1 MTTSPHDT
9 RQLLIDAACRAFAE
23 HGVHKA
29 SLLEITRQAGQ
40 RNRGAVHYHFGSR
53 EGMLAAVLEQ
63 HADFVGQ
70 RELELLAVAREKPDD
85 DVASV
90 LEALV
95 RPVTELSETGWR
107 GRCYIVI
114 VGELVQQDITPLGPE
129 VEAALARTG
138 GYELFALLRE
148 RIAPMAMD
156 EALENERL
164 ALTTNF
170 VLRSVADRARTGDLP
185 PSGREELPT
194 ERFVRNLLRMA
205 TAMLTA
211 PLPDDQP
218 DDQPAELTR

>member
-1 MTTSPHDT
+1 MPGGAEDT
-9 RQLLIDAACRAFAE
+9 RQALIDAACRAFAE
-23 HGVHKA
+23 HGVHTA

-63 HADFVGQ
+63 HADSIGQ
-70 RELELLAVAREKPDD
+70 RELQLLAVARERPDD

-90 LEALV
+90 IEALV
-95 RPVTELSETGWR
+95 RPVTETAESGWR
-107 GRCYIVI
+107 ERCYIVI
-114 VGELVQQDITPLGPE
+114 IGELVQQDITPLGPD

-138 GYELFALLRE
+138 GYELFDLLRQ
-148 RIAPMAMD
+148 RLAPLGMD

-164 ALTTNF
+164 ALMTAF
-170 VLRSVADRARTGDLP
+170 VLRSVADRARSGEMP

-194 ERFVRNLLRMA
+194 ERFICNLVGMA

-211 PLPDDQP
+211 PLP
-218 DDQPAELTR
+218 

>member
-1 MTTSPHDT
+1 MPDSQAT
-9 RQLLIDAACRAFAE
+9 RQRLVDAASRAFAE
-23 HGVHKA
+23 HGVHTA

-70 RELELLAVAREKPDD
+70 RELELLAVARTKPDD

-90 LEALV
+90 IEAIV
-95 RPVTELSETGWR
+95 RPMTELAATGWR

-114 VGELVQQDITPLGPE
+114 VGELVQQDITPLGPH

-138 GYELFALLRE
+138 GYETFALLRE
-148 RIAPMAMD
+148 RLQPLGMD

-164 ALTTNF
+164 ALATAF
-170 VLRSVADRARTGDLP
+170 ILRSVADRARTDELP

-194 ERFVRNLLRMA
+194 ERFVVNLVSMA

-211 PLPDDQP
+211 PLSQ
-218 DDQPAELTR
+218 